1 MPETV
6 CFSEGGAVV
15 SGPACLQQGKERFF
29 MGVLNKLSDIVNTLV
44 EYVVAI
50 LMGLMTIVVFVQVI
64 FFKDGVR

>member
-1 MPETV
+1 
-6 CFSEGGAVV
+6 
-15 SGPACLQQGKERFF
+15 

-64 FFKDGVR
+64 LSLIHI